1 MDGLENLQQ
10 RNYYYHNI
18 MIGDIAEYL
27 GWNQMFKEYIS
38 IYTFSAKPKICILG
52 SKSEKRINKIAK

>member
-27 GWNQMFKEYIS
+27 GWNQMFKEYKYI
-38 IYTFSAKPKICILG
+38 FFVLPKICILG
-52 SKSEKRINKIAK
+52 SKCGKK

>member
-1 MDGLENLQQ
+1 
-10 RNYYYHNI
+10 

-38 IYTFSAKPKICILG
+38 IY
-52 SKSEKRINKIAK
+52 INMYTWFQKWEKIAK

>member
-1 MDGLENLQQ
+1 
-10 RNYYYHNI
+10 

>member
-1 MDGLENLQQ
+1 
-10 RNYYYHNI
+10 

-38 IYTFSAKPKICILG
+38 TIHTFSAKPKICILG

>member
-1 MDGLENLQQ
+1 
-10 RNYYYHNI
+10 

-38 IYTFSAKPKICILG
+38 IYILLVQNQKYVYIVG
-52 SKSEKRINKIAK
+52 SKSEKKS